1 MPPFKH
7 SCFKILLFSTTY
19 IMTVPTV
26 KSVINYVFLFFSF
39 HIKITLRCQK
49 WRCVYLSLIPLCI
62 FNRQKS
68 SSYSAVWKYFTI
80 LSPVTDLITTAALS
94 LVLFSFS
101 GKLIFS
107 PFCYIPRT
115 NLHSGVLQFIFI
127 ILPYFTFNCQVI
139 FHQKLPC
146 CKIV

>member
-26 KSVINYVFLFFSF
+26 KSVTNYVFSIFSF
-39 HIKITLRCQK
+39 YIKITLRCQK
-49 WRCVYLSLIPLCI
+49 WRCVYLSLISLCI
-62 FNRQKS
+62 FNRQKA
-68 SSYSAVWKYFTI
+68 SSYNVVWQDFTI

-107 PFCYIPRT
+107 PFCYIPQT